1 MGPDLIESLA
11 RVGRK
16 RRLFESAPADAID
29 LGRHAVERLLPHRD
43 PFLFVDRI
51 TTADL
56 DGRTIAGERRINA
69 DDPVFTGHFP
79 GEPIYPGVLQLE
91 TMGQLGLCLFGLLRN
106 GRTTVAADDRPQH
119 ARALKVHHAA
129 FLSAVRPGEA
139 ITALAKV
146 IDADAYTG
154 ICAGQLLTGDTI
166 CAFAVM
172 EVYFVD
178 G

>member
-1 MGPDLIESLA
+1 MMPDQIETLA
-11 RVGRK
+11 RTGRK
-16 RRLFESAPADAID
+16 RRLFEAAPEHAIN
-29 LGRHAVERLLPHRD
+29 LGRSAVERLLPHRD

-56 DGRTIAGERRINA
+56 GGRTIAGERRIDI

-106 GRTTVAADDRPQH
+106 RRTTVAANDRPQQ
-119 ARALKVHHAA
+119 ARALKVHHAT

-154 ICAGQLLTGDTI
+154 VCAGQLLSGDTI
-166 CAFAVM
+166 CSFAVM